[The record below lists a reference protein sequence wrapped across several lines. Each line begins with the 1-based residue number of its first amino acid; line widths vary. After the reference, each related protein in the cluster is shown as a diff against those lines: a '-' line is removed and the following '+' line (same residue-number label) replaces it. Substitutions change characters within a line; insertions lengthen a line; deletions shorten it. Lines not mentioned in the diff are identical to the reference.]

1 MLVDSE
7 DRRWEHGQREA
18 KGEQRKGFLFPMED
32 ESGKEG
38 RKQRK
43 I

>member
-18 KGEQRKGFLFPMED
+18 KGGAEKGVLI
-32 ESGKEG
+32 SNG
-38 RKQRK
+38 R
-43 I
+43 